1 VIYLI
6 TYGIGVLFITF
17 VGIAYN
23 EAKITDEEKRIDK
36 NYQTVNYA
44 LRWPLIAILL
54 VFVAPIWA
62 FAMLAKWFGRN
73 YL

>member
-6 TYGIGVLFITF
+6 TYGIGVLLITF

-23 EAKITDEEKRIDK
+23 EAKITEEEKRSNHNRQMFK
-36 NYQTVNYA
+36 HAVY
-44 LRWPLIAILL
+44 WPLIAIFL